1 LPVIVFIYGGGFT
14 TGSSSLEIY
23 NPSVIV
29 ARGNV
34 IFVAMQYRLGAF
46 GFMSMGTNSSAPGNA
61 GLLDQVI

>member
-1 LPVIVFIYGGGFT
+1 
-14 TGSSSLEIY
+14 LEIY

-46 GFMSMGTNSSAPGNA
+46 GFLSMGTNSTAPGNA
-61 GLLDQVI
+61 GLLDQVM